1 MPGWQNP
8 EPASGGFTDPFQ
20 LTSAE
25 DLGFRITRLPAPDL
39 ISCLT
44 ISAKGRNF
52 SAMNLKRWFAGAC
65 LGLMLVADF
74 FLFRAI
80 HERDTAQA
88 DLRESQQQLKA
99 AQADIEAMK
108 NSAVGVQ
115 ASEYSRLRKQN
126 EILTN
131 RLAAAQAEL
140 DRAQAEN
147 RRTAQQLST
156 ARAALGLQQEHLQQL
171 QGEKQQLA
179 AAGVAVI
186 HQNTC
191 IANLHQLDAAKQQWA
206 LEKTKSDA
214 DVPVLQDLLPYLKD
228 GAFPICP
235 EGGIYSI
242 NAVGELPGCSH
253 PGHVMTQ

>member
-1 MPGWQNP
+1 
-8 EPASGGFTDPFQ
+8 
-20 LTSAE
+20 
-25 DLGFRITRLPAPDL
+25 
-39 ISCLT
+39 
-44 ISAKGRNF
+44 
-52 SAMNLKRWFAGAC
+52 MNLKRWFAGAC

-140 DRAQAEN
+140 AAIN
-147 RRTAQQLST
+147 R
-156 ARAALGLQQEHLQQL
+156 
-171 QGEKQQLA
+171 QLA
-179 AAGVAVI
+179 DPATYSNPDRDKISQLNTLHSSLEAKVAE
-186 HQNTC
+186 
-191 IANLHQLDAAKQQWA
+191 
-206 LEKTKSDA
+206 LEENWLELEMA
-214 DVPVLQDLLPYLKD
+214 ME
-228 GAFPICP
+228 
-235 EGGIYSI
+235 EGG
-242 NAVGELPGCSH
+242 
-253 PGHVMTQ
+253 